1 MRGPTIDLVLTA
13 YQPSPDV
20 NPHAILSRLLPAL
33 TSFIHSNRFLDE
45 SLAILINALYIHSV
59 AKPTASLPDE
69 VILPLCGLLPSIASV
84 HPDGSVRHQTFRVL
98 SLLLQACDS
107 QIRFHQL
114 IELTKDSE
122 YPQMRTAAV
131 GLVKEALLES
141 LASHQK
147 NDPFLGSLFLQ
158 SFGPILFRPNPPD
171 LLSSSLSLK
180 EFQESNEP
188 SRLVECLSLYYVILQ
203 RDEKNQ
209 VNYTVI

>member
-1 MRGPTIDLVLTA
+1 
-13 YQPSPDV
+13 
-20 NPHAILSRLLPAL
+20 
-33 TSFIHSNRFLDE
+33 
-45 SLAILINALYIHSV
+45 
-59 AKPTASLPDE
+59 
-69 VILPLCGLLPSIASV
+69 
-84 HPDGSVRHQTFRVL
+84 
-98 SLLLQACDS
+98 
-107 QIRFHQL
+107 
-114 IELTKDSE
+114 
-122 YPQMRTAAV
+122 MRTAAV